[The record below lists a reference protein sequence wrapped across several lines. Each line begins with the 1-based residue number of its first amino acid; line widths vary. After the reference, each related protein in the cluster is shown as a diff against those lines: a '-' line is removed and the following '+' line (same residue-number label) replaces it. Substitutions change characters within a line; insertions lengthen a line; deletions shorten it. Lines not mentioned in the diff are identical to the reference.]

1 MVTDRQSVWTV
12 EDSQTEIVD
21 ISHGKASRRSRQSE
35 RDVSRS
41 DSQTINV
48 SQTKIVG
55 ISHGDAGQEGV
66 AVPVADLLGTVAY
79 FSKVQGQ

>member
-1 MVTDRQSVWTV
+1 MRPVEGRQS
-12 EDSQTEIVD
+12 D
-21 ISHGKASRRSRQSE
+21 

-48 SQTKIVG
+48 SQTKTVG
-55 ISHGDAGQEGV
+55 ISHGEAGQEGV
-66 AVPVADLLGTVAY
+66 TVPVADLLGTVAY